1 MTTLA
6 SPDGRLPT
14 SQSSGPLAARL
25 ALQKDLAALRDL
37 RDRLTSL
44 TLWTHAAPLAA
55 CVSET
60 LADIEALS
68 DRLDAK
74 AIVAVVGGTGSGKST
89 LVNALAASDHAVA
102 AGTDRPTTRSLS
114 AIARSPE
121 DAAVLFQ
128 AGFSPDDLAVHAP
141 PSFPFENLILVDTP
155 DTDSAEAAA
164 YAPLLDRIL
173 RQADILLCLFDAAN
187 PKRKDNLDRL
197 VRKVSTFQ
205 DKHIFLVLNRC
216 DRIPPDELPALLADF
231 QANTR
236 AAWNASTART
246 FCISARAHLQDPAWP
261 DGEHPLGAPDDF
273 PALLSALRDIS
284 GTHFADARLAR
295 ARFLRTQA
303 ETLVRDDIAACG
315 DWPALR
321 RSLEAFDDALARDL
335 LQKALAKTADASL
348 DDALADAITSR
359 WWGPVGTYLSFG
371 TRLRGALARLN
382 PFRFVHPSPDGRL
395 STGQPTLSAPS
406 VSWPDA
412 RPFAVEQWPPLAADL
427 LAHGFTPDLLD
438 PEAAITF
445 APFADHLR
453 QALPALLSRAI
464 ARIARRYAHP
474 LLVLLAN
481 LPFLALAAFS
491 LWQIASTYL
500 RGTYLPHDYYVQTAF
515 LLLFLWLIPAWLVQA
530 LLRRAASALPRALDG
545 RLSTGQPSP
554 SAAPRLLPVLPQVRL
569 LASLLSTLR

>member
-1 MTTLA
+1 MT
-6 SPDGRLPT
+6 PLPT
-14 SQSSGPLAARL
+14 HL
-25 ALQKDLAALRDL
+25 ALQKDLAALRAL
-37 RDRLTSL
+37 RDRLSTL

-60 LADIEALS
+60 LSDIEALS

-89 LVNALAASDHAVA
+89 LVNALAASDNAVA
-102 AGTDRPTTRSLS
+102 AGTARPTTRSLS

-141 PSFPFENLILVDTP
+141 TSFPFENLILVDTP

-197 VRKVSTFQ
+197 VRKVATFQ

-236 AAWNASTART
+236 AAWNAGTART

-261 DGEHPLGAPDDF
+261 DGEQPLGATDDF

-295 ARFLRTQA
+295 AHFLRAQA
-303 ETLVRDDIAACG
+303 EALVRDDIASCG

-348 DDALADAITSR
+348 DDTLADAITSR

-371 TRLRGALARLN
+371 ARLRGALARLN
-382 PFRFVHPSPDGRL
+382 PFRHAPPDGRL
-395 STGQPTLSAPS
+395 STGQSEASPAPS

-412 RPFAVEQWPPLAADL
+412 RPFAIEQWPPLAADL

-453 QALPALLSRAI
+453 QALPTILTRAI

-481 LPFLALAAFS
+481 LPFLALAGYS

-515 LLLFLWLIPAWLVQA
+515 LLLLLWLIPAWLVQA
-530 LLRRAASALPRALDG
+530 LLRRASSRLPLSLRSPDG
-545 RLSTGQPSP
+545 RLSTGQSSSP
-554 SAAPRLLPVLPQVRL
+554 SAPLLLPVLPQVRL